1 MQADKG
7 VTKCSGFLNSAF
19 MKAIVAAAGLAM
31 LTLSTHA
38 KEAAITPDIVI
49 ANATVRTMDDK
60 NPKATALAIYR
71 NHIITVGESDQVR
84 AMAGSKTRV
93 IDAGKKLV
101 LPGFN
106 DSHVHFLMGGYSL
119 SNVDL
124 RDAKTP
130 EEMARRLADYSRKIP
145 KGQWIL
151 GGDWD
156 HEKWPG
162 TPLPTRQMIDAA
174 TPENPV
180 FVNRT
185 DGHMALANSLAMKL
199 SGITKETKEVPGG
212 EIVRDKNGEP
222 TGIFKDSA
230 EDLII
235 VPNRSLE
242 ENLSAARAA
251 TEHAAKVGVTSVTDM
266 SAGDDVGLY
275 QAMSDRGELKTRIYA
290 IRSIVT
296 GDVLEKAG
304 VRAAFGNDMIRI
316 GGLKGFAD
324 GSLGST
330 TAKFFEPYSDATN
343 SRGLW
348 FDQMLPEGTMEKR
361 VLSADKHGLQ
371 VMIHAIGDEANS
383 KILDIYADTIAKNGA
398 RDRRFKIEHA
408 QHIRPSDIARFG
420 SLKVIAS
427 VQPFHAA
434 DDGRWCDKRIGP
446 ERSKTTY
453 PFRSFLDKG
462 AVLAF
467 GTDWTVAPLEPM
479 ISIKAAVTRQTL
491 DGKHPDG
498 WVPEQKITVEEAVRA
513 YTVGSAYAE
522 FAEDKKGTLT
532 VGKLADV
539 VMIDR
544 DIFSI
549 NPVEIENA
557 KVTLTIVNGRVVYE
571 QK

>member
-7 VTKCSGFLNSAF
+7 VTNVVGFLHCAF
-19 MKAIVAAAGLAM
+19 MKAIAAVAGLAM
-31 LTLSTHA
+31 LTHSLYA
-38 KEAAITPDIVI
+38 REGLTPDLVIV
-49 ANATVRTMDDK
+49 NARVHTMDTK
-60 NPKATALAIYR
+60 NPTASAVAIYR
-71 NHIITVGESDQVR
+71 NEIVAVGNTDEIR
-84 AMAGSKTRV
+84 ALAGKTTRV

-106 DSHVHFLMGGYSL
+106 DSHTHFLMGGYSL

-124 RDAKTP
+124 RDAKSP
-130 EEMARRLADYSRKIP
+130 EEMAKRLAAYAKTIA

-162 TPLPTRQMIDAA
+162 TPLPTKEMIDAA
-174 TPENPV
+174 TPDNPV

-199 SGITKETKEVPGG
+199 SGVTKETKEVPGG

-222 TGIFKDSA
+222 TGIFKDGA
-230 EDLII
+230 EDLIK
-235 VPNRSLE
+235 VPARSWD
-242 ENLSAARAA
+242 ENLAAARAA
-251 TEHAAKVGVTSVTDM
+251 TEHAAKLGVTSLTDM

-275 QAMSDRGELKTRIYA
+275 QSMVERGELKTRIYA

-296 GDVLEKAG
+296 WDVFEKAG
-304 VRAAFGNDMIRI
+304 VRAAFGNDMVRI

-330 TAKFFEPYSDATN
+330 TARFFEPYSDTPT

-361 VLSADKHGLQ
+361 VLAADKRGLQ

-383 KILDIYADTIAKNGA
+383 KILDIYADAAKQNGE

-408 QHIRPSDIARFG
+408 QHLRPADITRFAKQ
-420 SLKVIAS
+420 KVIAS
-427 VQPFHAA
+427 MQPYHAA

-446 ERSKTTY
+446 ERSKGTY
-453 PFRSFLDKG
+453 AFRSLLDAG
-462 AVLAF
+462 AILAF
-467 GTDWTVAPLEPM
+467 GTDWTVAPLDPM

-522 FAEDKKGTLT
+522 FAENRKGTIT
-532 VGKLADV
+532 PGKLADI
-539 VMIDR
+539 VMLDR

-557 KVTLTIVNGRVVYE
+557 KVTLTVVDGRVVYE
-571 QK
+571 K

>member
-1 MQADKG
+1 
-7 VTKCSGFLNSAF
+7 
-19 MKAIVAAAGLAM
+19 M
-31 LTLSTHA
+31 LTSSLHS
-38 KEAAITPDIVI
+38 KEAKLAPDIVI
-49 ANATVRTMDDK
+49 LNATIRTMDAK
-60 NPKATALAIYR
+60 NPTASALAVLG
-71 NHIITVGESDQVR
+71 NQIIAVGSTDEIR
-84 AMAGSKTRV
+84 ALTGKDTRV
-93 IDAGKKLV
+93 IDANKKLV

-106 DSHVHFLMGGYSL
+106 DSHVHFLMGGFSL
-119 SNVDL
+119 SQVDL

-130 EEMARRLADYSRKIP
+130 EEMANRLAAYAKTIP
-145 KGQWIL
+145 KGQWIR

-162 TPLPTRQMIDAA
+162 TPLPTKEMIDAA

-185 DGHMALANSLAMKL
+185 DGHMCLANSLAMKL
-199 SGITKETKEVPGG
+199 SGVSKATKEVPGG

-222 TGIFKDSA
+222 TGIFKDGA
-230 EDLII
+230 EDLIK
-235 VPNRSLE
+235 VPDHSE
-242 ENLSAARAA
+242 SENLSAARAA
-251 TEHAAKVGVTSVTDM
+251 TAHAAKVGVTSVTDM

-275 QAMSDRGELKTRIYA
+275 QTMAARGELKTRIYA
-290 IRSIVT
+290 IRSIVS
-296 GDVLEKAG
+296 GDVLQKAG
-304 VRAAFGNDMIRI
+304 VRAAFGGDMVRI

-343 SRGLW
+343 TSGLW
-348 FDQMLPEGTMEKR
+348 YDQMLPEGTMEKR
-361 VLSADKHGLQ
+361 VLAADKHGLQ
-371 VMIHAIGDEANS
+371 VMIHAIGDQANS
-383 KILDIYADTIAKNGA
+383 KILDIYREAVAQNGE

-408 QHIRPSDIARFG
+408 QHIRKEDILRFAKQ
-420 SLKVIAS
+420 KVIAS
-427 VQPFHAA
+427 MQPYHAA

-446 ERSKTTY
+446 ERSKGTY
-453 PFRSFLDKG
+453 AFRSLLDAG

-498 WVPEQKITVEEAVRA
+498 WVPEQKISVEEAVHA

-522 FAEDKKGTLT
+522 FAENRKGTLT
-532 VGKLADV
+532 PGKLADI
-539 VMIDR
+539 VMLDR

-549 NPVEIENA
+549 NPVEIENV
-557 KVTLTIVNGRVVYE
+557 KVNLTILDGRVVHE